1 VQALKGEGCRAGGKR
16 LAAIDDGDYPMCQCS
31 LYGDWRMTT
40 IYRPPPDDGVAIIA
54 VARHT
59 DRENPNAALAEI
71 FPGLSAEGRRRSE
84 QPPCCDDPQT
94 PPALSAELDS
104 ILFELFEA

>member
-1 VQALKGEGCRAGGKR
+1 
-16 LAAIDDGDYPMCQCS
+16 
-31 LYGDWRMTT
+31 
-40 IYRPPPDDGVAIIA
+40 

-71 FPGLSAEGRRRSE
+71 FPGLSA
-84 QPPCCDDPQT
+84 DQT

-104 ILFELFEA
+104 ILFELFDG